1 MTQIGRP
8 ASSKLTDDERKTI
21 ALQALAGTEP
31 INTLAARNGVSRP
44 TVYRQ
49 MNRADVALDEL
60 FSSAATR
67 DDKVLFMLPV
77 TARWLE
83 SGDTFAHDGRAC
95 FVSRHRRTLPGHVRR
110 IDLPGQYPHRSPAG
124 RATRP

>member
-1 MTQIGRP
+1 MTQIARQ
-8 ASSKLTDDERKTI
+8 ASGKLIDDERKTI

-31 INTLAARNGVSRP
+31 ISTLVTRSGVSRP
-44 TVYRQ
+44 TIYRQ

-77 TARWLE
+77 TARWL
-83 SGDTFAHDGRAC
+83 DQVILLLTM
-95 FVSRHRRTLPGHVRR
+95 VGHV
-110 IDLPGQYPHRSPAG
+110 S
-124 RATRP
+124 